1 MRTDGVPFDPPQY
14 AQISDVQM
22 AAGHE
27 VGDEMS
33 PGNMLPINSEVK
45 EVVFFVDSSEDL
57 QGVDAGA
64 FDAGENA
71 SVASVA
77 SAYKAAQLFTQED
90 LEMLAGFQVGDELLN
105 EDAGGVPFDPPQYA
119 QISDVQMAAGH
130 EVGDEREPESF
141 GWDVTVEANSGVA
154 DGSVQLTFA
163 DGADIR
169 DLAGNAANL
178 DGVTSTSVTLDNV
191 LPVIS
196 AEVMSVGGDDII
208 SKADLDANQPV
219 VVKVTGEV
227 GPDGVFVELVSGSNH
242 LAEGTFAV
250 TAGYDPAIGE
260 EFTLEVSGDVLQN
273 ASSISANVFTEDA
286 AGNEGEG
293 QSASFDYTVDG
304 LTEADLGTNEIAVI
318 DSSDNEKAP
327 PAIAVQGDDVKISLD
342 IEPVF
347 LSRIDD
353 ITVDF
358 SSVGGG
364 VVSATGSEDG
374 SFTASVEITDAE
386 IFDLNNF
393 SFPITIEETN
403 GNSSSISS
411 QTVAIDTSVTAGYIS
426 LGVPSD
432 GHTTEDTL
440 VFNVVFTQ
448 DVSVISANDFELS
461 LESGSLAD
469 LDITI
474 DSVEP
479 VSEDDASSYTVT
491 VSGADLADLTD
502 RLTLSV
508 KDSHVF
514 ADTSGS
520 DVIMSGTSATY
531 YVDNFA
537 EESVVRWMI
546 LVLILQITC
555 PIPGLSM

>member
-1 MRTDGVPFDPPQY
+1 MPAQQYTLEDLEQIAQFQVGDELLDADGVPFDPPQY

-105 EDAGGVPFDPPQYA
+105 EDADGVPFDPQYA

-130 EVGDEREPESF
+130 EVEMRGSQRSF

-293 QSASFDYTVDG
+293 QSASFDYTVDVVDPEVASIV
-304 LTEADLGTNEIAVI
+304 LSDSVITSDSDTTVTITFTEEISALSPEDLSLVSDTQTIGYFDNLN
-318 DSSDNEKAP
+318 SSD
-327 PAIAVQGDDVKISLD
+327 
-342 IEPVF
+342 
-347 LSRIDD
+347 
-353 ITVDF
+353 
-358 SSVGGG
+358 G
-364 VVSATGSEDG
+364 VVWT
-374 SFTASVEITDAE
+374 
-386 IFDLNNF
+386 LM
-393 SFPITIEETN
+393 
-403 GNSSSISS
+403 
-411 QTVAIDTSVTAGYIS
+411 S
-426 LGVPSD
+426 L
-432 GHTTEDTL
+432 
-440 VFNVVFTQ
+440 
-448 DVSVISANDFELS
+448 
-461 LESGSLAD
+461 
-469 LDITI
+469 
-474 DSVEP
+474 
-479 VSEDDASSYTVT
+479 
-491 VSGADLADLTD
+491 
-502 RLTLSV
+502 
-508 KDSHVF
+508 
-514 ADTSGS
+514 
-520 DVIMSGTSATY
+520 
-531 YVDNFA
+531 
-537 EESVVRWMI
+537 
-546 LVLILQITC
+546 
-555 PIPGLSM
+555 